1 MSNTRTTTAKKATVK
16 KTTAKKATTTKATT
30 TKAATKKATTTK
42 APAKKAPAKKAPAKK
57 APATKAPAKKAP
69 ATKAPAKKAAG
80 STSAKSSARPD
91 PGGNAGPR
99 NATLLSTASELQAR
113 MMMAR
118 TRGLT
123 IGFVPTMGA
132 LHAGH
137 AALIDEARRRAD
149 IVVVSIFVNPKQF
162 GPKED
167 LSSYPRPLDAD
178 LAVCAR
184 CGVDYVFHPG
194 VDDVYPAGFDTK
206 IVAGALAADLEG
218 AARPGHFDGV
228 LTVVN
233 LLFSIV
239 QPHFAVFGE
248 KDYQQLQLV
257 RRMVTDLRMPVEVV
271 AMPVV
276 RDVDGLALSSRNAYL
291 SADDRAK
298 ATCVYRALM
307 AGQDAVQRG
316 EKDPGAIATA
326 ARSVLRAV
334 EGAEVAYAAV
344 RDAKTLK
351 AIDKLEQPGR
361 LLLAVKLGGVRLID
375 NGPLFPDV
383 RWKP

>member
-1 MSNTRTTTAKKATVK
+1 MTISRKSAKKNKAALPTTSKASKKAPTKKPATKTPTNKPAKTSSKKATK
-16 KTTAKKATTTKATT
+16 KE
-30 TKAATKKATTTK
+30 TKKATKKET
-42 APAKKAPAKKAPAKK
+42 KKATKK
-57 APATKAPAKKAP
+57 TS
-69 ATKAPAKKAAG
+69 
-80 STSAKSSARPD
+80 STTP
-91 PGGNAGPR
+91 GPR
-99 NATLLSTASELQAR
+99 DATLLTTASEVQAR
-113 MMMAR
+113 MLAAR
-118 TRGLT
+118 AEGLT

-149 IVVVSIFVNPKQF
+149 IVVVSVFVNPKQF

-167 LSSYPRPLDAD
+167 LSRYPRLLDDDRA
-178 LAVCAR
+178 LCAR
-184 CGVDYVFHPG
+184 CGVDYLFHPA
-194 VDDVYPAGFDTK
+194 VDEIYPAGFDTK
-206 IVAGALAADLEG
+206 IVAGQMAADLEG

-257 RRMVTDLRMPVEVV
+257 RRLVADLRIPVEIVP
-271 AMPVV
+271 MPVV

-291 SADDRAK
+291 SADDRQK
-298 ATCVYRALM
+298 APCVYRALM

-326 ARSVLRAV
+326 ARQVLRSV
-334 EGAEVAYAAV
+334 DGVEVAYAAV
-344 RDAKTLK
+344 RDGRSLK
-351 AIDKLEQPGR
+351 AIDRLEQTGR

-375 NGPLFPDV
+375 NGPLFPGV

>member
-1 MSNTRTTTAKKATVK
+1 ML
-16 KTTAKKATTTKATT
+16 
-30 TKAATKKATTTK
+30 AARAH
-42 APAKKAPAKKAPAKK
+42 
-57 APATKAPAKKAP
+57 
-69 ATKAPAKKAAG
+69 
-80 STSAKSSARPD
+80 
-91 PGGNAGPR
+91 
-99 NATLLSTASELQAR
+99 
-113 MMMAR
+113 
-118 TRGLT
+118 GLT

-149 IVVVSIFVNPKQF
+149 LVVVSIFVNPKQF

-167 LSSYPRPLDAD
+167 LSRYPRPLSAD
-178 LAVCAR
+178 RELCAR
-184 CGVDYVFHPG
+184 CGVDYVFHPE
-194 VDDVYPAGFDTK
+194 VDELYPSGFDTK
-206 IVAGALAADLEG
+206 LVAGQLAADLEG

-233 LLFSIV
+233 LLLSIV

-257 RRMVTDLRMPVEVV
+257 RRMVTDLRLPAEIM

-276 RDVDGLALSSRNAYL
+276 RDLDGLALSSRNAFL
-291 SADDRAK
+291 AADDRQK
-298 ATCVYRALM
+298 ATAVYRALV

-326 ARSVLRAV
+326 ARNVLRAV
-334 EGAEVAYAAV
+334 EGLEVAYAAV
-344 RDAKTLK
+344 RDARTLK
-351 AIDKLEQPGR
+351 SVDRLDKPGR

>member
-1 MSNTRTTTAKKATVK
+1 M
-16 KTTAKKATTTKATT
+16 
-30 TKAATKKATTTK
+30 
-42 APAKKAPAKKAPAKK
+42 
-57 APATKAPAKKAP
+57 
-69 ATKAPAKKAAG
+69 
-80 STSAKSSARPD
+80 
-91 PGGNAGPR
+91 
-99 NATLLSTASELQAR
+99 LS
-113 MMMAR
+113 AR

-149 IVVVSIFVNPKQF
+149 VVVVSIFVNPKQF

-167 LSSYPRPLDAD
+167 LDRYPRPRETDVAL
-178 LAVCAR
+178 CAR
-184 CGVDYVFHPG
+184 GGVDYVFAPG
-194 VDDVYPAGFDTK
+194 VDEVYPPGFDTT
-206 IVAGALAADLEG
+206 IGAGALAGDLEG

-257 RRMVTDLRMPVEVV
+257 RRMVADLRIPVEIVP
-271 AMPVV
+271 MPVV

-291 SADDRAK
+291 AAGDREK
-298 ATCVYRALM
+298 ATCVYKALV

-316 EKDPGAIATA
+316 EKDPGAIATI
-326 ARSVLRAV
+326 ARGVLRAV
-334 EGAEVAYAAV
+334 PGAEVAYAAV
-344 RDAKTLK
+344 RDARTLLP
-351 AIDKLEQPGR
+351 ITRLDQPGR

-383 RWKP
+383 RWTP

>member
-1 MSNTRTTTAKKATVK
+1 MAKPVTNPAKKATVK
-16 KTTAKKATTTKATT
+16 KKTAKKATTTTAKQAAKKTTAKRAAPQKAAKTT
-30 TKAATKKATTTK
+30 TKAATKATTK
-42 APAKKAPAKKAPAKK
+42 AAAKTTKTIAAKAS
-57 APATKAPAKKAP
+57 
-69 ATKAPAKKAAG
+69 AKKAAA
-80 STSAKSSARPD
+80 TRASA
-91 PGGNAGPR
+91 GVHAGPR
-99 NATLLSTASELQAR
+99 DATVLTTSSDVQAR
-113 MMMAR
+113 MMWAR
-118 TRGLT
+118 AQGLT

-167 LSSYPRPLDAD
+167 LSRYPRPLDAD
-178 LAVCAR
+178 VALCAR

-194 VDDVYPAGFDTK
+194 VDEVYPAGFDTK

-257 RRMVTDLRMPVEVV
+257 RRMVADLRMPVEVV

-276 RDVDGLALSSRNAYL
+276 RDVDGLALSSRNAFL